1 MGGVRTVAAMFESSE
16 DTHRTFLIRPGEELY
31 RAQIEALALA
41 AWLRAEKLVHE
52 RWSDYLAAEKQGR
65 PGAFAAYSTALEVE
79 ELAARRLEEAQSAP
93 LSEAA

>member
-1 MGGVRTVAAMFESSE
+1 MFESSE
-16 DTHRTFLIRPGEELY
+16 ETYRTFLIRPGDELY

-52 RWSDYLAAEKQGR
+52 RWGEYLAADKLGR

-79 ELAARRLEEAQSAP
+79 ETAARRLQAAQSAP